1 MRSKKSATAA
11 KAPAMAVL
19 RGVGGYKGSA
29 PVVTLGNFDGLHI
42 GHCSVLRRLVKRARA
57 LRCPSVL
64 YTFDPHPLTVVA
76 PKKSPRLLVDLED
89 KKGLIA
95 VQSIDCL
102 VLARF
107 TAAFAAKHPREF
119 VQSVLVDGLGAR
131 EVWVGRN
138 YSFGKGRAGTVES
151 LKEFGKEYGFK
162 VVVVNETKRNG
173 VVVSSSRIRSLVESG
188 EVRGAGKL
196 LGRPYSIK
204 GRVVR
209 GQNIGKEVGFPT
221 ANLTVSSELTPGR
234 GVYAAT
240 VTLGAKAYGKDFS
253 SDKESLGDDRIDAV
267 VNIGNAP
274 TFGGRAVTVEAHLL
288 GFDRSIYGRR
298 MRVSFLAKLRDEIKF
313 DSKEK
318 LAAQI
323 AKDLKKAKKYLR

>member
-1 MRSKKSATAA
+1 M
-11 KAPAMAVL
+11 
-19 RGVGGYKGSA
+19 RGVGGYKGAA
-29 PVVTLGNFDGLHI
+29 PVVTLGNFDGLHL
-42 GHCSVLRRLVKRARA
+42 GHQSVLGRLVKRARA

-64 YTFDPHPLTVVA
+64 YTFNPHPLKVVA
-76 PKKSPRLLVDLED
+76 PGKSPRLLVDIED
-89 KKGLIA
+89 KKGLIGA
-95 VQSIDCL
+95 ASIDYL

-119 VQSVLVDGLGAR
+119 VESVLVNGLGAR

-138 YSFGKGRAGTVES
+138 YSFGRGRAGTVES
-151 LKEFGKEYGFK
+151 LREFGSEYGFK
-162 VVVVNETKRNG
+162 VVVVNEARRGKE
-173 VVVSSSRIRSLVESG
+173 VVSSSRIRALVEGG
-188 EVRGAGKL
+188 EVRSAAKL

-209 GQNIGKEVGFPT
+209 GHDIGKEVGFPT
-221 ANLTVSSELTPGR
+221 ANLEVSSELIPGR

-240 VTLGAKAYGKDFS
+240 VALGARPYGKER
-253 SDKESLGDDRIDAV
+253 KGGGEIEAV

-274 TFGGRAVTVEAHLL
+274 TFGAREKAVEVHLL

-298 MRVSFLAKLRDEIKF
+298 MRVSFLAKLRDETKF
-313 DSKEK
+313 GSKEK

-323 AKDLKKAKKYLR
+323 AKDLKKAKKYFR

>member
-1 MRSKKSATAA
+1 
-11 KAPAMAVL
+11 
-19 RGVGGYKGSA
+19 
-29 PVVTLGNFDGLHI
+29 
-42 GHCSVLRRLVKRARA
+42 
-57 LRCPSVL
+57 
-64 YTFDPHPLTVVA
+64 
-76 PKKSPRLLVDLED
+76 
-89 KKGLIA
+89 
-95 VQSIDCL
+95 
-102 VLARF
+102 
-107 TAAFAAKHPREF
+107 
-119 VQSVLVDGLGAR
+119 
-131 EVWVGRN
+131 VGRN

-151 LKEFGKEYGFK
+151 LREFGSEYGFK

-173 VVVSSSRIRSLVESG
+173 AVVSSSRIRSLIESG
-188 EVRGAGKL
+188 EVRTAEKL

-209 GQNIGKEVGFPT
+209 GQNIGKKVGFPT
-221 ANLTVSSELTPGR
+221 ANISVSSELTPGR

-240 VTLGAKAYGKDFS
+240 VTLGAKAYGK
-253 SDKESLGDDRIDAV
+253 ESLGVKKIDAV

-323 AKDLKKAKKYLR
+323 AKDLKKAKKYFR